1 VPERAA
7 LEALDALVRRRMLRE
22 EDEEGWYT
30 FGCDVIQDVVSSQAG
45 TARRHLAQ
53 RRALAVLEELG
64 MPTTDLVER
73 ALTMGLREE
82 GISYSVAAGDA
93 ALARRAVRDAITHYE
108 RARTLVEAVEPARP
122 TSVPGER
129 LAQLYLGLGQAY
141 ECAEDVLQARMDYQ
155 AARTVAQQRNVA
167 WPAALTRLAMLA
179 ARAFDRE
186 TATAL
191 LREARAVAAASRG
204 WEQREETVDWASKVA
219 TLLGTGGGRRIHAAA
234 VPWTQAQR
242 EPVMA
247 AAWDRPHSGAHAPAL
262 RMRERAPAD
271 IRHDHRRP
279 AWSGAPPERAAM
291 DSQPAGGQPTMPGPP
306 DQVTARAV

>member
-1 VPERAA
+1 
-7 LEALDALVRRRMLRE
+7 
-22 EDEEGWYT
+22 
-30 FGCDVIQDVVSSQAG
+30 
-45 TARRHLAQ
+45 
-53 RRALAVLEELG
+53 VLEELG

-82 GISYSVAAGDA
+82 GVSYSVAAGDA

-141 ECAEDVLQARMDYQ
+141 ERAANVLQARMAYQ

-167 WPAALTRLAMLA
+167 GLEVAALTRLAMLA
-179 ARAFDRE
+179 AHAFDRE

-191 LREARAVAAASRG
+191 LREARAVAAAGRG
-204 WEQREETVDWASKVA
+204 WEQREETADWESEVA
-219 TLLGTGGGRRIHAAA
+219 ALLDTGGGRRIHAAG

-247 AAWDRPHSGAHAPAL
+247 AARDRPHPNAHAPAL
-262 RMRERAPAD
+262 RIRERAPAHD
-271 IRHDHRRP
+271 RHDHRRP
-279 AWSGAPPERAAM
+279 MISKIR
-291 DSQPAGGQPTMPGPP
+291 S
-306 DQVTARAV
+306 R